1 MPAPRTLLYLN
12 FDFPPM
18 SGPGIWRAL
27 GFIKYL
33 PDHNWR
39 TIVVC
44 SDRSP
49 SRDRFDPSLAAQI
62 PANTEVHRLHSWFEN
77 DILLAMER
85 VAERT
90 SVKLLSR
97 LMLGVHW
104 RFRRDWPDYLFNWT
118 LKAARVGA
126 WLAFRQKPDCLF
138 TSGPPHLAHAAGR
151 FINRLTGIPWVMDYR
166 DLWTDD
172 DVQVKPTRYRDRIA
186 RIERSSVARCEA
198 VTGVSPV
205 HLDIVAKRFA
215 NVKPRDRFF
224 LIRNGHD
231 LPDAVIERSLFQPRN
246 AQMHVHFNG
255 TPQVTHPFLLIL
267 DLLDR
272 LPSEQ
277 RPLFTFTG
285 LPPRVKEAVEQRGYQ
300 QYVQDV
306 GHMSQMASVDYS
318 TQCDVLL
325 AMVNAASPVYRGTIP
340 GKVYEAIAL
349 GRHLLAVLPRGSTVG
364 DLIDDPR
371 TGTMVDVED
380 FDALYRALLRLL
392 ELHRTG
398 QLNADQDP
406 ARRRALA
413 ERHSRKHQTAQ
424 LVELLDFVTRRRAQ
438 PPGFSLAARP

>member
-1 MPAPRTLLYLN
+1 M
-12 FDFPPM
+12 
-18 SGPGIWRAL
+18 
-27 GFIKYL
+27 
-33 PDHNWR
+33 
-39 TIVVC
+39 
-44 SDRSP
+44 
-49 SRDRFDPSLAAQI
+49 
-62 PANTEVHRLHSWFEN
+62 
-77 DILLAMER
+77 
-85 VAERT
+85 
-90 SVKLLSR
+90 
-97 LMLGVHW
+97 
-104 RFRRDWPDYLFNWT
+104 
-118 LKAARVGA
+118 
-126 WLAFRQKPDCLF
+126 
-138 TSGPPHLAHAAGR
+138 
-151 FINRLTGIPWVMDYR
+151 MDYR

-186 RIERSSVARCEA
+186 RIERASVARCKA

-205 HLDIVAKRFA
+205 HLDIVARRFA
-215 NVKPRDRFF
+215 DVKPRDRFF

-231 LPDAVIERSLFQPRN
+231 LPDAVLERSLFQPRN
-246 AQMHVHFNG
+246 ARLHVHFNG

-272 LPSEQ
+272 LPAEQ

-285 LPPRVKEAVEQRGYQ
+285 MPPRVKEAVEQRGYQ
-300 QYVQDV
+300 EHVQDV

-318 TQCDVLL
+318 MQCDVLL

-364 DLIDDPR
+364 EVIDDPR
-371 TGTMVDVED
+371 IGTLVDVED
-380 FDALYRALLRLL
+380 FDALHRAMLRLL

-413 ERHSRKHQTAQ
+413 ERYSRKHQTAQ

-438 PPGFSLAARP
+438 PPPFSLAAGPVD